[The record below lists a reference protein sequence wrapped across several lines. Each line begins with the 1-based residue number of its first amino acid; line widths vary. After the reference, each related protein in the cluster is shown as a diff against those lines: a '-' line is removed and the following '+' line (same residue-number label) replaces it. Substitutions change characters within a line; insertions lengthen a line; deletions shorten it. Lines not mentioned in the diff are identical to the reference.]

1 MKQPVPPG
9 KTFSLQ
15 EYFKDGYLLVVDD
28 NSSLRQTIKAMAREF
43 RVSNVVEADDGDTAL
58 KLLKRNRERLCHFVL
73 LDWFMPRLS
82 GIDVVREIR
91 ADSEIG
97 DLPIMM
103 VTAETDPAQ
112 IVRAAEEGI
121 NGYLTKPFAGKI
133 LEQKIRSILEARANP
148 PEHVKLLMEA
158 ENFLRK
164 GDYDNAFLF
173 FEKSLATKETARVM
187 VHLGDIHQARNQAD
201 DAFSMYN
208 NAMRNNSRF
217 LKAYSKAADM
227 HEKQGNLDAALALF
241 TKALEI
247 SPNSPERLIALG
259 KLHVK
264 KGNETSAAD
273 VFSKAVNLEPKMGQ
287 QITDDLLKTGKAQF
301 AETFLRKIS
310 TKVGQDAFWYNRMG
324 IALRKQGKWK
334 EAILE
339 YQEAIKM
346 DPADENIYF
355 NLGKAYLEGKEYT
368 YALKYINMALQLRP
382 GRKEFLD
389 ELEAL
394 EKLRAHERN
403 Y

>member
-1 MKQPVPPG
+1 MKQPSPPG
-9 KTFSLQ
+9 NAFSLQ
-15 EYFKDGYLLVVDD
+15 EYFKAGYMLVVDD
-28 NSSLRQTIKAMAREF
+28 NSNLRQTIKAMAREF
-43 RVSNVVEADDGDTAL
+43 RVSSVMEADDGDTAL
-58 KLLKRNRERLCHFVL
+58 KILKRSKDRPCLFML
-73 LDWFMPRLS
+73 LDWTMPRMS
-82 GIDVVREIR
+82 GIEVVREIR

-187 VHLGDIHQARNQAD
+187 VHLGDLHQARNQTD

-208 NAMRNNSRF
+208 NAMHNNSRF
-217 LKAYSKAADM
+217 LKAYSNAAEL
-227 HEKQGNLDAALALF
+227 HGKQGNLDAALSLF

-247 SPNSPERLIALG
+247 SPNSPERLLALG
-259 KLHVK
+259 KLHIQ
-264 KGNETSAAD
+264 KGNETAAAD
-273 VFSKAVNLEPKMGQ
+273 AFGKAVNLEPKMGQ
-287 QITDDLLKTGKAQF
+287 VITDDLLKTGKAQF
-301 AETFLRKIS
+301 AESFLRKIS
-310 TKVGQDAFWYNRMG
+310 ARVGQDAFWYNRMG

-339 YQEAIKM
+339 YQEAIKI
-346 DPADENIYF
+346 DPSDENLYF

-368 YALKYINMALQLRP
+368 YALKYVNMALQLRP

-394 EKLRAHERN
+394 EKLRAN
-403 Y
+403 SKYS